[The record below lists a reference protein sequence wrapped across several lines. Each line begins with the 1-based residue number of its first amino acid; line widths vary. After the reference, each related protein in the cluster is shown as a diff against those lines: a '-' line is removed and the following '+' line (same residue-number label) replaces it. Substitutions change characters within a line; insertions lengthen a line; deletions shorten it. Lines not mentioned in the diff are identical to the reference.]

1 MKEKILLVD
10 DQEDLIE
17 LTRRILQPRGYEVV
31 GLTDGEEA
39 LDVIKKESPN
49 LVILDM
55 IMPGKDGAQ
64 ICQEMKSDATTRHI
78 PVILSTGQ
86 MLKEGDF
93 SQEGLAEADG
103 YLIKPFEIEDLLNKI
118 QNLLSRRI

>member
-1 MKEKILLVD
+1 MKKKILLID

-17 LTRRILQPRGYEVV
+17 LTRRILQSHGYEVV
-31 GLTDGEEA
+31 GLTDGEGA
-39 LDVIKKESPN
+39 LEIIKGESPH

-55 IMPGKDGAQ
+55 IMPGKDGTE

-86 MLKEGDF
+86 MLEPGDF
-93 SQEGLAEADG
+93 SREGLKEADG
-103 YLIKPFEIEDLLNKI
+103 YLMKPFEIDELLSKI
-118 QNLLSRRI
+118 QSLLPL

>member
-17 LTRRILQPRGYEVV
+17 LTRRILQSRGYEVV

-39 LDVIKKESPN
+39 LAVIKKESPN

-86 MLKEGDF
+86 MLKAGDF

-103 YLIKPFEIEDLLNKI
+103 YLTKPFEIEELLHKI
-118 QNLLSRRI
+118 QTLLPK